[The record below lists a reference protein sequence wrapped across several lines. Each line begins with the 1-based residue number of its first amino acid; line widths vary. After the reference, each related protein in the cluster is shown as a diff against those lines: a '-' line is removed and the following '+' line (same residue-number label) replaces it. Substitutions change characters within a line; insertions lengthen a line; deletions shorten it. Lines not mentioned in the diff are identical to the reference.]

1 MTDRV
6 KNSVRKQIIV
16 FWFLCSEYG
25 RKNCVP
31 KCVNWQSLPLWC
43 FFLTMDGGGAQ
54 IGGGVASLIHEKV
67 RSKMKILTIFE
78 EPTKIIESGI
88 DGYIL
93 TLIYVF
99 YKKKEIPKK
108 MRKHLVAL

>member
-43 FFLTMDGGGAQ
+43 FFLTMDGGGGAQ

-67 RSKMKILTIFE
+67 RTKMKILTIFE
-78 EPTKIIESGI
+78 EPTKIIE
-88 DGYIL
+88 
-93 TLIYVF
+93 
-99 YKKKEIPKK
+99 KE
-108 MRKHLVAL
+108 RNRRVHSYFDLRFL